1 MSGTSSLM
9 LKPDFMDIDKLS
21 QIVMHIEDGII
32 IAIISENRKGKPKV
46 VPMGSGSGQKMKT
59 IYCLTLVWL

>member
-1 MSGTSSLM
+1 M

-32 IAIISENRKGKPKV
+32 IAIISENRKGKPEV
-46 VPMGSGSGQKMKT
+46 VPMGSGQKMKT
-59 IYCLTLVWL
+59 IYCLTLVLL